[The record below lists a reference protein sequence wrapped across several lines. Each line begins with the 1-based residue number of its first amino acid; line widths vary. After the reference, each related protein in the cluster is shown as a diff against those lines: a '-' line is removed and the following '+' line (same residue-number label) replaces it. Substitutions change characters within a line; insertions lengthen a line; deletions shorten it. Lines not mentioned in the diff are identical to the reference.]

1 MNFDS
6 VNSSIESAKEKAK
19 AATDAAAAD
28 LKKAREDGEAAIDK
42 AKEDGDQKIDD
53 SKLPDPVKK
62 AAKNAN
68 SAAHKAATDAVEK
81 AKEAAKGAVEEAE
94 QKAQDAIDEAEKKA
108 EEAIA
113 KANDEV
119 KQVVADA
126 KDNLQDA
133 VNDSKLP
140 GPVKDLINK
149 GLDELEKLAG
159 KELDKLA
166 EDANKLVDDLKGHAS
181 DMVEHLKDK
190 ALEVLGFEA
199 APAIEDV
206 PVKLPTP
213 AQPQSTNTSRA
224 FDHQGAF
231 RFRVELGGVA
241 AGAFTAVDGL
251 SAQIEMIEYQ
261 GGMDQYVRQIPG
273 RPKVAPVVLKK
284 GYVNTAALWD
294 WMQGTMDGELRFE
307 NVSLVLLADD
317 GTTELVRY
325 NLTET
330 WPSRWNGFQL
340 DANSSNAMIE
350 ELELQARTVSRVAGS

>member
-1 MNFDS
+1 MNLEG
-6 VNSSIESAKEKAK
+6 VNSSIENAKNKVKEASNE
-19 AATDAAAAD
+19 AAAD
-28 LKKAREDGEAAIDK
+28 LKKAREDGEASIDK
-42 AKEDGDQKIDD
+42 AKEDADQKIDD
-53 SKLPDPVKK
+53 SKMPDSVKK
-62 AAKNAN
+62 AAKNAT
-68 SAAHKAATDAVEK
+68 SSAHKAATDAVEK
-81 AKEAAKGAVEEAE
+81 AKAAAKDAVEEAE
-94 QKAQDAIDEAEKKA
+94 KKAQEAIDEAEQKA

-113 KANDEV
+113 KANDKVKEV
-119 KQVVADA
+119 IATTKGD
-126 KDNLQDA
+126 LQDA

-140 GPVKDLINK
+140 GPLKDLINK
-149 GLDELEKLAG
+149 GLDELEKLGG

-166 EDANKLVDDLKGHAS
+166 KDANQLVDDLKGHAS
-181 DMVEHLKDK
+181 DMVDHLKDK

-199 APAIEDV
+199 APPIEDV
-206 PVKLPTP
+206 PAKLPTP
-213 AQPQSTNTSRA
+213 KPAANPNTSRV

-251 SAQIEMIEYQ
+251 SAQIEPIEYQ
-261 GGMDQYVRQIPG
+261 GGKDQYVRQIPG

-294 WMQGTMDGELRFE
+294 WMQATMDGELRFE

-317 GTTELVRY
+317 GLTELVRY

-350 ELELQARTVSRVAGS
+350 ELELQARTVARVAG